1 MNKVICQLGHKM
13 SRNNILQFSN
23 QKYINLETYRKN
35 GQAVQ
40 TPVWFVIEGGVIY
53 IRTDKN
59 SGKIKRA
66 RNNPHV
72 RITPCSARG
81 QPKGEWIDGEA
92 RIASG
97 SESQWAYQLLKQKYG
112 LQGKLIR
119 MFNKIR
125 NTRPIVIS
133 IQIKSK

>member
-1 MNKVICQLGHKM
+1 M

-40 TPVWFVIEGGVIY
+40 TPVWFVIEGSVIY

-66 RNNPHV
+66 KNNPYV
-72 RITPCSARG
+72 RITPCTARG
-81 QPKGEWIDGEA
+81 QPKGKWLNGEA
-92 RIASG
+92 RIASW
-97 SESQWAYQLLKQKYG
+97 SESQFANQLLRQKYG
-112 LQGKLIR
+112 LQGKIIR

-125 NTRPIVIS
+125 NTKPIVIS
-133 IQIKSK
+133 IQIKWR

>member
-1 MNKVICQLGHKM
+1 MSGNKI
-13 SRNNILQFSN
+13 SQFSN

-40 TPVWFVIEGGVIY
+40 TPVWFVIEDNVIY
-53 IRTDKN
+53 VRTDRN

-72 RITPCSARG
+72 RITPSNARG
-81 QPKGEWIDGEA
+81 HPKGEWINGEM
-92 RIASG
+92 RIAST
-97 SESQWAYQLLKQKYG
+97 SESERANQLLKQKYG

-133 IQIKSK
+133 IQI